1 MERTAFKQDD
11 PTAKANRREQ
21 REFHYR
27 LRLQIGLICA
37 LLFLIAAVEAKV
49 HYKPALEVQA
59 AISNPLIILKPPPP
73 TREQPVK
80 PPQPSVPIVVEDD
93 VILDEEEFTLD
104 ASLEIEMDQVIDEP
118 PAFEE
123 EEEYKEVAPLVL
135 AEVMP
140 ELIGGLGALTKEIKY
155 PEIAKKAGVEGR
167 VMIQFVVTREGEIT
181 DKVVVRS
188 LGAGC
193 DEEALRALSKMKF
206 NPGLQRGKP
215 VAVRMTIPITF
226 KLR

>member
-1 MERTAFKQDD
+1 MERTSFKQDD
-11 PTAKANRREQ
+11 PTAKAYRREQ

-59 AISNPLIILKPPPP
+59 TIGNPLIFLEPPPP

-80 PPQPSVPIVVEDD
+80 PPQPSVPILVEDD
-93 VILDEEEFTLD
+93 VILEDEEFSFDAILD
-104 ASLEIEMDQVIDEP
+104 IEMEQVIEEP
-118 PAFEE
+118 PAVEE
-123 EEEYKEVAPLVL
+123 EAYKEEVPLVL

-140 ELIGGLGALTKEIKY
+140 ELIGGLGALAKEIKY

-167 VMIQFVVTREGEIT
+167 VMIQFVVTRSGEIT
-181 DKVVVRS
+181 DAVVVRS

-193 DEEALRALSKMKF
+193 DEEALRALSEMKF
-206 NPGLQRGKP
+206 KPGVQRGKP